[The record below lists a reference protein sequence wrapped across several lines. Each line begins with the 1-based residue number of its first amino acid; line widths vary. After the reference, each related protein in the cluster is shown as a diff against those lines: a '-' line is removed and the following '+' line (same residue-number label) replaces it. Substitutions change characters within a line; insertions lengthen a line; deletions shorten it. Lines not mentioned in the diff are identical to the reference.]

1 MLSSEE
7 AGHEGGAEDRGGD
20 DAIDLLL
27 SIAPTVHASF
37 AVMATT
43 PNRRSPIPNRV
54 ATPARVVMA
63 TILAYEVTHGRV
75 NGYDAL
81 LTAAVWP
88 ADRVVW
94 QAGC

>member
-1 MLSSEE
+1 MMLSSEE
-7 AGHEGGAEDRGGD
+7 AGYEGGAEDRGGD

-63 TILAYEVTHGRV
+63 TILA
-75 NGYDAL
+75 
-81 LTAAVWP
+81 
-88 ADRVVW
+88 
-94 QAGC
+94 